1 MKKIYIL
8 CNIRVMSDE
17 VRQQLNEY
25 VIELTNKGYLVQL
38 PHQDDNQNKSGYEI
52 CQQNMKYI
60 KKADEIHIFYNNQSK
75 GLHFD
80 LGMAFILKKPIVVVK
95 NELYSGGKSFPRML
109 KEWEKN
115 IKTVYNEVE

>member
-1 MKKIYIL
+1 
-8 CNIRVMSDE
+8 MSED
-17 VRQQLNEY
+17 VKQQLKKY
-25 VIELTNKGYLVQL
+25 VSELKDKGFIVQL

-52 CQQNMKYI
+52 CQQNMIYI

-80 LGMAFILKKPIVVVK
+80 LGMAFILKKPIIVVK
-95 NELYSGGKSFPRML
+95 NELYSDGKSFPRML

-115 IKTVYNEVE
+115 VKKVYNEIE

>member
-1 MKKIYIL
+1 M
-8 CNIRVMSDE
+8 RVMSDDIK
-17 VRQQLNEY
+17 QQLENY
-25 VIELTNKGYLVQL
+25 VSELKIKGFIVQL

-52 CQQNMKYI
+52 CQQNMRYI

-80 LGMAFILKKPIVVVK
+80 LGMAFILKKPIIVVQ
-95 NELYSGGKSFPRML
+95 NELYSSGKSFSRML

-115 IKTVYNEVE
+115 GKRNIKIII